1 MDESKAIDV
10 VLKSMD
16 VQQSIITLIFA
27 GIGYVLVKDAQGITT
42 KRSLRSSIY
51 ISLLPVCALGI
62 LLYGHWGLL
71 ASLEEQK
78 VPAFVSRWSFPW
90 EPALDLLI
98 IFSATALGWRL
109 FR

>member
-16 VQQSIITLIFA
+16 VQQSIITLIFGA
-27 GIGYVLVKDAQGITT
+27 MGYVLVKDAQGQIT
-42 KRSLRSSIY
+42 KISLRRSIR

-78 VPAFVSRWSFPW
+78 VPAFVSNWSFPW

-98 IFSATALGWRL
+98 ILSVIILGWRL

>member
-27 GIGYVLVKDAQGITT
+27 GIGYVLIKDAQGQVT
-42 KRSLRSSIY
+42 KLSLRRSVRV
-51 ISLLPVCALGI
+51 SLLPVCALGI
-62 LLYGHWGLL
+62 LLYGHWALL

-78 VPAFVSRWSFPW
+78 VPAFVNSWSFPW

-98 IFSATALGWRL
+98 ILSAIVVGWRL